1 MHAPVAWHRNNERVT
16 QGFYSTLLK
25 KSIVP
30 KSSSSTMNKADTHTR
45 SAEKRP
51 ALLYTDDGIDQ
62 LCPFFI
68 SGVQQEL
75 AAF

>member
-1 MHAPVAWHRNNERVT
+1 
-16 QGFYSTLLK
+16 
-25 KSIVP
+25 
-30 KSSSSTMNKADTHTR
+30 MNKADTHTR